1 MIDTMSSQAA
11 RQSALRSGPEVPV
24 DVIEALCAANDTL
37 LRGRWQQRGPR
48 PLPSRTAVVTLME
61 DLRAALFPGHFG
73 ATDLTA
79 ANLRAYVGAQLDK
92 VRVNLAEQIRRAL
105 SFTCE
110 HEVPSTTAPCRTCD
124 REASDATVALVNRLP
139 AIRRLL
145 ESDLQAAYASDPAAR
160 LLDETLY
167 CYPGILAITNHRI
180 AHELHRRGVPLIPR
194 MISELAHS
202 ATGIDI
208 HPGAQ
213 IGTHFFIDH
222 GTGVVIG
229 ETCVIGSRV
238 RLYQGVTLGARRTA
252 VDPDGFLA
260 RGEPRHPIIGD
271 DVIIYAGAT
280 VLGRITIGGGATIG
294 GNVWLTR
301 DVAPGARVT
310 QAFLQ
315 HNAVEES
322 ASG

>member
-1 MIDTMSSQAA
+1 MSS
-11 RQSALRSGPEVPV
+11 RNGVQSAPQADPEPSV
-24 DVIEALCAANDTL
+24 DVVDELCAANETL
-37 LRGRWQQRGPR
+37 LRGRWQR
-48 PLPSRTAVVTLME
+48 PGRHALPSRTAVVTLVE

-73 ATDLTA
+73 ATDLTP
-79 ANLRAYVGAQLDK
+79 ANLRYYVGAQLDK
-92 VRVNLAEQIRRAL
+92 VQLNLTEQIRRAL
-105 SFTCE
+105 SLTC
-110 HEVPSTTAPCRTCD
+110 HHDVASTATACRVCD
-124 REASDATVALVNRLP
+124 REAADATAGLVGRLP

-167 CYPGILAITNHRI
+167 CYPGILAITNHRL
-180 AHELHRRGVPLIPR
+180 AHELHRRAVPLLPR

-229 ETCVIGSRV
+229 ETCEIGARV

-260 RGEPRHPIIGD
+260 RGRPRHPIIGD
-271 DVIIYAGAT
+271 DVVIYAGAT
-280 VLGRITIGGGATIG
+280 VLGRITIGAGATIG

-301 DVAPGARVT
+301 DVAPDARVT

-315 HNAVEES
+315 HNAFEDGPG
-322 ASG
+322 A

>member
-1 MIDTMSSQAA
+1 MMDSMSSE
-11 RQSALRSGPEVPV
+11 SALPAAPRSEPEPV
-24 DVIEALCAANDTL
+24 DVVEELCAANETL
-37 LRGRWQQRGPR
+37 LRGRWKRRGR
-48 PLPSRTAVVTLME
+48 HALPSRTAVVQLVE

-73 ATDLTA
+73 ATDLTPA
-79 ANLRAYVGAQLDK
+79 DLRTYVGAQLEK
-92 VRVNLAEQIRRAL
+92 VQVDLAEQLRRAL
-105 SFTCE
+105 SFTCRHDVVATAAE
-110 HEVPSTTAPCRTCD
+110 CRACDRQAGDTTA
-124 REASDATVALVNRLP
+124 ALVSELP

-145 ESDLQAAYASDPAAR
+145 DSDLHAAYASDPAAR

-167 CYPGILAITNHRI
+167 CYPGILAITNHRL
-180 AHELHRRGVPLIPR
+180 AHALHRRGVPLIPR

-271 DVIIYAGAT
+271 DVVIYAGAT
-280 VLGRITIGGGATIG
+280 ILGRITIGAGATIG

-315 HNAVEES
+315 HNAVED
-322 ASG
+322 GPGV

>member
-1 MIDTMSSQAA
+1 MSSPSVLRATPGTDLQA
-11 RQSALRSGPEVPV
+11 PV
-24 DVIEALCAANDTL
+24 DIVDELCAANETL
-37 LRGRWQQRGPR
+37 LRGRWQRRGGR
-48 PLPSRTAVVTLME
+48 TLPSRTAVVKVME

-79 ANLRAYVGAQLDK
+79 PNLRSYVSAKLD
-92 VRVNLAEQIRRAL
+92 RVQVDLTEQIRRAL
-105 SFTCE
+105 SFTCQHDLVSTAGE
-110 HEVPSTTAPCRTCD
+110 CRACADQAGEVSA
-124 REASDATVALVNRLP
+124 ALVSRLP
-139 AIRRLL
+139 GIRRLL

-167 CYPGILAITNHRI
+167 CYPGILAITNHRL
-180 AHELHRRGVPLIPR
+180 AHELHRLAVPLLPR

-213 IGTHFFIDH
+213 IGPHFFIDH

-260 RGEPRHPIIGD
+260 RGQPRHPLIDD
-271 DVIIYAGAT
+271 DVVIYAGAT
-280 VLGRITIGGGATIG
+280 ILGRITIGAGATIG

-315 HNAVEES
+315 HNAVEDRPG
-322 ASG
+322 A

>member
-1 MIDTMSSQAA
+1 MIDKMSTLAA
-11 RQSALRSGPEVPV
+11 LDSTPETASDQLAEVVDEICSANE
-24 DVIEALCAANDTL
+24 TL
-37 LRGRWQQRGPR
+37 LRGRRQRRGR
-48 PLPSRTAVVTLME
+48 HELPSRTAVAALMD

-73 ATDLTA
+73 ATDLTPA
-79 ANLRAYVGAQLDK
+79 SIRYYVGAQLDK
-92 VRVNLAEQIRRAL
+92 VQGTLTEQVRRGL
-105 SFTCE
+105 SLIC
-110 HEVPSTTAPCRTCD
+110 HHDGPSTFGDCRACD
-124 REASDATVALVNRLP
+124 EDASDVTDALVGRLP

-145 ESDLQAAYASDPAAR
+145 ESDLQAAYASDPAAK

-180 AHELHRRGVPLIPR
+180 AHELYRRSVPLIPR
-194 MISELAHS
+194 MISELAHA

-213 IGTHFFIDH
+213 IGPHFFIDH

-229 ETCVIGSRV
+229 ETSEIGARV
-238 RLYQGVTLGARRTA
+238 RLYQGVTLGARRLA

-260 RGEPRHPIIGD
+260 KGQPRHPIVGD

-280 VLGRITIGGGATIG
+280 VLGRITIGEGAIIG
-294 GNVWLTR
+294 GNIWLTR

-315 HNAVEES
+315 HNDFEEG
-322 ASG
+322 AGI

>member
-1 MIDTMSSQAA
+1 MLDSMSSPNAL
-11 RQSALRSGPEVPV
+11 QSAPGTALEPPV
-24 DVIEALCAANDTL
+24 DVVEELCSANETL
-37 LRGRWQQRGPR
+37 LRGRWQGRGR
-48 PLPSRTAVVTLME
+48 NALPSRTAVVRLVD

-79 ANLRAYVGAQLDK
+79 GNLRSYVAAQLDK
-92 VRVNLAEQIRRAL
+92 VQVNLTEQIHRAL

-110 HEVPSTTAPCRTCD
+110 HEVVSTAGECRACD
-124 REASDATVALVNRLP
+124 RQASEVTAALVGRLP

-167 CYPGILAITNHRI
+167 CYPGIVAITNHRI
-180 AHELHRRGVPLIPR
+180 AHELHRRAVPLIPR

-202 ATGIDI
+202 STGIDI

-213 IGTHFFIDH
+213 IGRHFFIDH

-229 ETCVIGSRV
+229 ETCEIGARV
-238 RLYQGVTLGARRTA
+238 RLYQGVTLGARRTT

-280 VLGRITIGGGATIG
+280 VLGRITIGAGATIG

-315 HNAVEES
+315 HNAVEDRPG
-322 ASG
+322 A